1 MPSMASSLRAVIK
14 DLSVTANI
22 RCAIFTGAVPVGPS
36 VYFSTTFAGT
46 LACGMND
53 ADYLLRAA
61 NALYSLPFAL
71 SVLLLLFDEAHFLK
85 NSSVIPKSKDN
96 LWAL

>member
-1 MPSMASSLRAVIK
+1 MASSLHVVIK
-14 DLSVTANI
+14 DLSVTPNI
-22 RCAIFTGAVPVGPS
+22 SRSIFTGAVPVEPS
-36 VYFSTTFAGT
+36 ILSSTTFAET
-46 LACGMND
+46 LARGMNA
-53 ADYLLRAA
+53 ADYLLRTA

-96 LWAL
+96 F

>member
-1 MPSMASSLRAVIK
+1 MRSMALSLRVVIK
-14 DLSVTANI
+14 DLSVTPNI
-22 RCAIFTGAVPVGPS
+22 RRAIFTGAVPVGPS
-36 VYFSTTFAGT
+36 VYFSTTFAET

-71 SVLLLLFDEAHFLK
+71 SVLLLLFDEAPFSQELFSNPQK
-85 NSSVIPKSKDN
+85 
-96 LWAL
+96 